1 MVNTD
6 KLRGLI
12 AEKNLS
18 QKAVAQELGI
28 SKKTMTN
35 KMQNGRFS
43 NDEMDK
49 LIKLL
54 EIKDPVAIFFAQ
66 LVT

>member
-66 LVT
+66 LVM

>member
-35 KMQNGRFS
+35 KMQNGKFS